1 MSNTDIAKTILEQL
15 GGQRFIMMV
24 GAKNL
29 VALSDGIR
37 FQLKS
42 CTFNKGIKD
51 IVIILDFAS
60 DTYIM
65 KFYKNLAKSDLPI
78 VEINEVYCD
87 MLESM
92 FEQETGLY
100 TRF

>member
-1 MSNTDIAKTILEQL
+1 MGNMIAKTILDQL

-37 FQLKS
+37 FQLKRS
-42 CTFNKGIKD
+42 TFNKGIKD
-51 IVIILDFAS
+51 VVIVLDFAS
-60 DTYIM
+60 DTYVM
-65 KFYKNLAKSDLPI
+65 RFYKNLIKSQLPLK
-78 VEINEVYCD
+78 EIKEVYCD
-87 MLESM
+87 MLESV